1 MRKIFIVIL
10 RIIQIPLFIISCSS
24 ILIGLYSV
32 IHGSLE
38 MFPTDE
44 QDGKM
49 RIVGVLFILLALIIF
64 LLAMLIR
71 KIIRWIERE
80 Q

>member
-24 ILIGLYSV
+24 ILIGLYFV

-49 RIVGVLFILLALIIF
+49 RIMGVLFILLALIIF

-71 KIIRWIERE
+71 KLIRWIERE